1 MDTNNSHTRKK
12 PSSFKHTKSSE
23 IDDSNNIELTQPTP
37 SKTSTTD
44 PLAVQSQI
52 KKFIDEIN
60 DLKSKTHFILD
71 SLLQRYNTSVKKY
84 ISSADKLEQAS
95 ILIREANED
104 MLQASHEISD
114 HALDSINCKNL
125 SNSIQSNSIS
135 LHSVGEKQADTLV
148 VFKRNILDNLKGKV
162 ESDMMFLKQQMS
174 FFGNQYREHV
184 KEFNASSE
192 KIKRIKKHGKIS
204 DMELLKQEM
213 ELHET
218 CAGELL
224 EFSKSSYKSASDEE
238 CRRYNFFHSKQVQI
252 LSEYQKI
259 SKKTLEIDV
268 PSASSCVSSTKSV
281 RSHRKSSNSTHK
293 SEKSRS
299 EKSYSTSVGTHR
311 IEHSSIV
318 EPMARAKLN
327 DSDMVSS
334 QETDNLTSVSQ
345 IKVEDSFTEHQEIVR
360 PHELDPHKSG
370 YVIPA
375 KQERVLVTARHAHTS
390 NSEKQLCFLV
400 GDLILVL
407 INESKSGWKYG
418 ENTRTQERG
427 WYPETYVMDVS
438 EKDSHV

>member
-12 PSSFKHTKSSE
+12 SSSFKHTKSSE

-37 SKTSTTD
+37 SKISTTD

-114 HALDSINCKNL
+114 HALDSINCKHL
-125 SNSIQSNSIS
+125 SNSIQSNSVS
-135 LHSVGEKQADTLV
+135 LHLVGEKQADTLV

-259 SKKTLEIDV
+259 SRKTLEIDV
-268 PSASSCVSSTKSV
+268 PSASSCVSSTKSG

-293 SEKSRS
+293 SEISRS
-299 EKSYSTSVGTHR
+299 EKSYSTSVGTQR
-311 IEHSSIV
+311 IQHSSIV

-345 IKVEDSFTEHQEIVR
+345 IKVDDSFTEHQEIFR

-375 KQERVLVTARHAHTS
+375 KQERVLVTARHAHNS